1 MSWCSI
7 VDLEPVNTGLTVS
20 CGCTVIVDVVI
31 YYYLQKMVEHEEA
44 KKTKKKHVD
53 LTLVDNY
60 LRYQK
65 FPDDI
70 STKGDIQLM
79 YKGNRLV
86 VTYKQRRIDIIH
98 DVHQELGN
106 NVNVV
111 AMSSLLG
118 RTSTYQKISSRFDWN
133 TIVIDVADDIKGCD
147 NCQKH
152 LYKKVKEEW
161 INIAVPSE
169 VMKQIGVDICCLSNV
184 DEFEYDIVCIYYF
197 SKWLKLN
204 QSMINLHQQLFS
216 FFLRL
221 FAGMAVLLS
230 KQMTRAENL

>member
-1 MSWCSI
+1 M
-7 VDLEPVNTGLTVS
+7 
-20 CGCTVIVDVVI
+20 
-31 YYYLQKMVEHEEA
+31 
-44 KKTKKKHVD
+44 
-53 LTLVDNY
+53 VDNY

-133 TIVIDVADDIKGCD
+133 TIVSDVADDIKGCD

-152 LYKKVKEEW
+152 LYKKVKEEL

-216 FFLRL
+216 FFLSL